1 LKPHQPRLIKWFDK
15 YKVSLTQ
22 AELEED
28 RPDFSVERDDSMSL
42 DPNALSNQNLIAD
55 DAEKEPTG
63 SSSDED

>member
-28 RPDFSVERDDSMSL
+28 RPDFSVERDDSMSF